1 MLNNYTKLFLISWLL
16 FLSTR
21 AVSQT
26 FTDSNLPIVI
36 INTDGS
42 ASIEDDP
49 KIGASMKII
58 YRGEGQRNYLTDQA
72 NTAYL
77 NYNGRIAI
85 EIRGSLSQT
94 APKKA
99 YGFETRKD
107 DNVSNR
113 NVSLLNM
120 PSEND
125 WILNGLAFDPSLL
138 HDYIANNLSRNIGQY
153 ATRTVFCEVV
163 LNGEYNGLYLLQEKI
178 KQDDNRVNIMEML
191 TTDNV
196 SPNVTGGYIIKADK
210 TTGGD
215 PVAFTMNGNTGA
227 VDFINDTPDPTAI
240 TSQQKAYVESIFRN
254 LETQAGANNASI
266 ANGFPSIIDI
276 PTFIDYML
284 INEISSCVDAYQYST
299 YFHQD
304 RNGKLRAGPVWDFN
318 FGFGLVK
325 EVDDRSSTSEWQF
338 NNGTNEGPSFF
349 KQIFD
354 NPEYRCYIAKRWN
367 ELIQPGQPFNIDLL
381 DSWIDSL
388 AAQLEESEV
397 RENQKWNT
405 IDNFPNQ
412 ISFLKSFIRA
422 RSAWITTN
430 IASSST
436 CSFPTPP
443 GLVINEIMYNPK
455 GTADNASNDLE
466 FIEIKNKSNS
476 SIDLT
481 GIYFSGLGLSYQFPE
496 SSTLAGDGI
505 LVLASNSAK
514 FNTVYGK
521 TAFGQYTRN
530 LSNKSQKLVLS
541 DAFGNTID
549 VVEYL
554 DNTPWPSSA
563 DGGGKSL
570 ELKEVNLNNS
580 LASNWQASAA
590 DNGSP
595 GLNNS
600 TTPLPVTIINFN
612 GIAEAKSVVLNWE
625 IAAEVNV
632 DKYIVEISRN
642 GKNFSAIGTVKAS
655 NDTKYSF
662 IHKEP
667 ASGTNYYRLR
677 PVDMDNSFAFSRIIS
692 VFVQNGND
700 IVFYPNPAS
709 TVLTID
715 MKQIPVNKQ
724 ITMNVIDMY
733 GRVILKKKF
742 TNSGQNEFIDTSKM
756 GTGRYVLQ
764 IESDQGVIP
773 KFIEIIR

>member
-1 MLNNYTKLFLISWLL
+1 MLNNYRLAFQVYFLL
-16 FLSTR
+16 FLSTH
-21 AVSQT
+21 AFSQT

-36 INTDGS
+36 ITTDGG
-42 ASIEDDP
+42 AGIVDDP

-58 YRGEGQRNYLTDQA
+58 YRGPGQRNYVSDQTNA
-72 NTAYL
+72 AYL

-85 EIRGSLSQT
+85 EIRGSFSQT

-99 YGFETRKD
+99 YGFETRKS
-107 DNVSNR
+107 DNVSNQ
-113 NVSLLNM
+113 NVALLGM

-138 HDYIANNLSRNIGQY
+138 HDYIANTLSRNIGQY

-163 LNGEYNGLYLLQEKI
+163 LNGAYNGLYLLQEKI
-178 KQDDNRVNIMEML
+178 KQDDNRLDITEML
-191 TTDNV
+191 NTDNTT
-196 SPNVTGGYIIKADK
+196 PNVTGGYIIKADK

-215 PVAFTMNGNTGA
+215 PVAFTMGGNTGN

-240 TSQQKAYVESIFRN
+240 TSQQKAYIQSVFRS

-266 ANGFPSIIDI
+266 VNGFPSTIDI

-299 YFHQD
+299 YFHKD

-325 EVDDRSSTSEWQF
+325 EVDGRSGTTEWQF
-338 NNGTNEGPSFF
+338 NNQTNEGPYFF
-349 KQIFD
+349 KQLFQ
-354 NPEYRCYIAKRWN
+354 NSSYRCYMAKRWN

-388 AAQLEESEV
+388 AAMLTESEV

-405 IDNFPNQ
+405 IGNFPGQ
-412 ISFLKSFIRA
+412 ITFLKSFIRA
-422 RSAWITTN
+422 RSAWITAN
-430 IASSST
+430 ISPSSACT
-436 CSFPTPP
+436 FPTPP

-455 GTADNASNDLE
+455 GTADNVSNDLE

-476 SIDLT
+476 TIDLT
-481 GIYFSGLGLSYQFPE
+481 GIYFSGLGLSYQFP
-496 SSTLAGDGI
+496 AGTSLIGGGI

-514 FNTVYGK
+514 FSTVYSK

-554 DNTPWPSSA
+554 DSAPWPTSA

-570 ELKEVNLNNS
+570 ELKEPNLDNS
-580 LASNWQASAA
+580 LASNWQASTA

-595 GLNNS
+595 GVNNFN
-600 TTPLPVTIINFN
+600 PLPVTIISFN
-612 GIAEAKSVVLNWE
+612 GITEAKSVVLNWE
-625 IAAEVNV
+625 VATEINV
-632 DKYIVEISRN
+632 DKYIVEVSRN
-642 GKNFSAIGTVKAS
+642 GKTFSEVGTLKAV
-655 NDTKYSF
+655 NNTKYSF
-662 IHKEP
+662 IHTEP

-677 PVDMDNSFAFSRIIS
+677 AVDLDNTYAFSRIIS
-692 VFVQNGND
+692 VLVENGND

-709 TVLTID
+709 TILTID
-715 MKQIPVNKQ
+715 MKQISINKQ
-724 ITMNVIDMY
+724 ITMNLIDMN

-742 TNSGQNEFIDTSKM
+742 TNIGQNEIIDTSKL

-773 KFIEIIR
+773 KFVEIIR

>member
-1 MLNNYTKLFLISWLL
+1 MINNYAKTSLFCLL
-16 FLSTR
+16 LLLSLS
-21 AVSQT
+21 AASQT
-26 FTDSNLPIVI
+26 FTDSNLPIVL
-36 INTDGS
+36 INTDGG
-42 ASIEDDP
+42 ASIVDDP

-58 YRGEGQRNYLTDQA
+58 YRGAGQRNYVSDQTNA
-72 NTAYL
+72 AYL

-85 EIRGSLSQT
+85 EIRGSFSQT

-113 NVSLLNM
+113 NVSLLDM

-125 WILNGLAFDPSLL
+125 WILNGLAFDPTLL

-163 LNGEYNGLYLLQEKI
+163 LNGAYNGIYLLQEKI
-178 KQDDNRVNIMEML
+178 KQDDNRVNITEML
-191 TTDNV
+191 TTDNA

-215 PVAFTMNGNTGA
+215 PVAFTMSSNTQT
-227 VDFINDTPDPTAI
+227 VEFIHDTPEPAVI
-240 TSQQKAYVESIFRN
+240 TSQQKAYIESVFRN
-254 LETQAGANNASI
+254 LETQSSANNASKV
-266 ANGFPSIIDI
+266 NGFPSIIDI
-276 PTFIDYML
+276 PSFIDYML

-304 RNGKLRAGPVWDFN
+304 RGGKLRAGPVWDFN
-318 FGFGLVK
+318 FAFGLVK
-325 EVDDRSSTSEWQF
+325 EVDGRSGISEWQF
-338 NNGTNEGPSFF
+338 NNGTNEGPKFF
-349 KQIFD
+349 KQIFN
-354 NPEYRCYIAKRWN
+354 NPDYRCYIAKRWN
-367 ELIQPGQPFNIDLL
+367 ELIQPGQPLNIDLL

-388 AAQLEESEV
+388 AALLTESEV

-405 IDNFPNQ
+405 INNFPNQ

-422 RSAWITTN
+422 RSTWITAN
-430 IASSST
+430 INSSST
-436 CSFPTPP
+436 CTFPAPP

-476 SIDLT
+476 SVDLT
-481 GIYFSGLGLSYQFPE
+481 GIYFSGLGLSYQFPANT
-496 SSTLAGDGI
+496 SLAAGGI

-514 FNTVYGK
+514 FNTVYAK
-521 TAFGQYTRN
+521 SAFGQYTRN

-549 VVEYL
+549 VVEYF
-554 DNTPWPSSA
+554 DSAPWPTSA

-570 ELKEVNLNNS
+570 ELKEPNLDNS
-580 LASNWQASAA
+580 LASNWQASSA

-595 GLNNS
+595 GVNNFN
-600 TTPLPVTIINFN
+600 PLPVTIISFT
-612 GIAEAKSVVLNWE
+612 GTAEAKNVVLNWE
-625 IAAEVNV
+625 VTAEINV
-632 DKYIVEISRN
+632 DKYVVELSRN
-642 GKNFSAIGTVKAS
+642 GKNFTAIGTVKAG
-655 NDTKYSF
+655 NITKYSF
-662 IHKEP
+662 IHTEP

-692 VFVQNGND
+692 VIVENGND

-709 TVLTID
+709 TVLTHR
-715 MKQIPVNKQ
+715 
-724 ITMNVIDMY
+724 Y
-733 GRVILKKKF
+733 E
-742 TNSGQNEFIDTSKM
+742 TNFYQ
-756 GTGRYVLQ
+756 
-764 IESDQGVIP
+764 
-773 KFIEIIR
+773 